1 MLCCVNSKY
10 YWNVQTGCEEMCL
23 VDSSVHFRLILVGC
37 KLLLSRASV
46 GLYIFVVNWILWS
59 TDWSG
64 TCRRN
69 ALQPILSRCTDWHG
83 SGVVRRSGWIW
94 GWYVLLM
101 LLSSFFSVIAY
112 FIVSISPSSLVGQQK
127 DVKLQV
133 FLLVVLVCILSSFT
147 FYVMWQ
153 RDGVGNT
160 AEENTSVFCLMW
172 IHWSLLASVC
182 EQ

>member
-1 MLCCVNSKY
+1 
-10 YWNVQTGCEEMCL
+10 MCL
-23 VDSSVHFRLILVGC
+23 VDSSVHFRLLLVGGVCC

-94 GWYVLLM
+94 GWYVLLI
-101 LLSSFFSVIAY
+101 LLSSFFPVMAY

-133 FLLVVLVCILSSFT
+133 FVTWKGDLFLVLFLGCDTDLQFSTLPVIGCVIILWLVNNYYPFRSLST
-147 FYVMWQ
+147 
-153 RDGVGNT
+153 
-160 AEENTSVFCLMW
+160 VFSCDCRPVR
-172 IHWSLLASVC
+172 APG
-182 EQ
+182 Q